1 MIAAIV
7 LAAGKGVRM
16 KSALPKVLHPVAG
29 RPMIAHVMDRLR
41 DLAPERMAVV
51 IGPDMAEVARAVR
64 PAATVVQDR
73 PLGTAHAAAC
83 AREAMAGFRGDVLIV
98 FGDTPLLST
107 ATLEAALAA
116 RRGGGA
122 PAVAA
127 LGFTPADPAGY
138 GRMVLGRDG
147 SLEAIV
153 EDRDASPGQRAI
165 GLCNAGVM
173 AVAGEHLFGLL
184 AAVEATGAANAAGE
198 YYLTDIV
205 AAARARGLACA
216 AVEAAD
222 GDDVRGVNTRA
233 ELAAAEAIMQARLR
247 RAAMAGGATLPDPDT
262 VYFSYD
268 TELGRDVTVGPQVVF
283 GGGVTVG
290 DGAEIRAFSHIDGA
304 EIEAGAVVGPFARL
318 RPGTRIGRGAQVGNF
333 VEVKAAE
340 IEAGAKANHLSYI
353 GDARVGEGAN
363 VGAGAITC
371 NYDGF
376 AKSRTEIGAGA
387 FIGSNASLVAP
398 LSVGAGAIVGAGSVI
413 TADVPA
419 DALAV
424 ERNGQRVKPGWAAA
438 YRSRKRAGPAG

>member
-41 DLAPERMAVV
+41 DLAPERAAVV
-51 IGPDMAEVARAVR
+51 IGPDMTEVARAVR
-64 PAATVVQDR
+64 PTATVVQDR

-83 AREAMAGFRGDVLIV
+83 ARERMAGFRGDVLIL
-98 FGDTPLLST
+98 FGDTPLLSA
-107 ATLEAALAA
+107 ATLETALSA

-127 LGFTPADPAGY
+127 LGFTPSDPAGY

-153 EDRDASPGQRAI
+153 EDRDASPDQRAI
-165 GLCNAGVM
+165 GLCNAGIM

-184 AAVEATGAANAAGE
+184 EAVEAANAAGE

-247 RAAMAGGATLPDPDT
+247 RAAMAGGATLLDPDT
-262 VYFSYD
+262 VYFSCD

-283 GGGVTVG
+283 GGAVTVG

-318 RPGTRIGRGAQVGNF
+318 RPGTRIGRGAHIGNF

-424 ERNGQRVKPGWAAA
+424 ERNGQRMKPGWAAA